1 MEPYIT
7 DEINKG
13 HTVYAKSQWTDPE
26 PDTFYM
32 SVEAANP
39 RGPKFVVM
47 SGCATWLSLKQAR
60 EVYETLGRYIAFME
74 RRTRTRKERAEA
86 RAKEEGK

>member
-1 MEPYIT
+1 MS
-7 DEINKG
+7 DEINKA

-26 PDTFYM
+26 PDTFRM

-47 SGCATWLSLKQAR
+47 SGNATWLSLKQAR
-60 EVYETLGRYIAFME
+60 EVHATLGRYITLIE
-74 RRTRTRKERAEA
+74 RRYGRGQRLEDGEK
-86 RAKEEGK
+86 

>member
-1 MEPYIT
+1 MS
-7 DEINKG
+7 DEINKA
-13 HTVYAKSQWTDPE
+13 HTVYMKSQWTDPE
-26 PDTFYM
+26 PDTFRM

-39 RGPKFVVM
+39 HGPKFVVM

-74 RRTRTRKERAEA
+74 RRDKRRSRAENA
-86 RAKEEGK
+86 GG

>member
-1 MEPYIT
+1 MEAYVS
-7 DEINKG
+7 DEINKA

-26 PDTFYM
+26 PDTFRM

-60 EVYETLGRYIAFME
+60 EVYETLGRYIALME
-74 RRTRTRKERAEA
+74 GRGARRNRKE
-86 RAKEEGK
+86 EEK

>member
-1 MEPYIT
+1 MEPYIS

-13 HTVYAKSQWTDPE
+13 HTVYMKSQWTDPE
-26 PDTFYM
+26 PDTFRM

-47 SGCATWLSLKQAR
+47 SGCATWLTLKQAR
-60 EVYETLGRYIAFME
+60 EVYETLGKYIAFME
-74 RRTRTRKERAEA
+74 RRNARKRKE
-86 RAKEEGK
+86 EEK

>member
-1 MEPYIT
+1 MS
-7 DEINKG
+7 DEINKA
-13 HTVYAKSQWTDPE
+13 HTVYMKSQWTDPE
-26 PDTFYM
+26 PDTFRM
-32 SVEAANP
+32 SVESANP

-74 RRTRTRKERAEA
+74 RRNGRRNRN
-86 RAKEEGK
+86 EEGK

>member
-1 MEPYIT
+1 MESYIT

-13 HTVYAKSQWTDPE
+13 HTVYMKSQWTDPE
-26 PDTFYM
+26 PDTFRM
-32 SVEAANP
+32 SVESAKPGA
-39 RGPKFVVM
+39 PKFVVM

-74 RRTRTRKERAEA
+74 RRDKRRSRIENT
-86 RAKEEGK
+86 GG

>member
-1 MEPYIT
+1 MS
-7 DEINKG
+7 DEINKA
-13 HTVYAKSQWTDPE
+13 HTVYMKSQWTDPE
-26 PDTFYM
+26 PDTFRM

-60 EVYETLGRYIAFME
+60 EVHETLGRYIEFME
-74 RRTRTRKERAEA
+74 RRNGRRSSS
-86 RAKEEGK
+86 EEVG

>member
-1 MEPYIT
+1 MEPFIT

-13 HTVYAKSQWTDPE
+13 HTVYMKSQWTDPE
-26 PDTFYM
+26 PDTFQM

-47 SGCATWLSLKQAR
+47 SGHATWLSLKQAR
-60 EVYETLGRYIAFME
+60 EVYETLGKYIAFME
-74 RRTRTRKERAEA
+74 RRNRRRERAQE
-86 RAKEEGK
+86 